1 MFFVVKMLSK
11 MTEYPEV
18 AREEM
23 AGYGN
28 RMRLEMDNK
37 SKSKNLDCA
46 YVCEK
51 VRNIRMSRNQSVG
64 GIVYLVICDLKI
76 CVKISVSGKIIPTT
90 CRGRRVV

>member
-1 MFFVVKMLSK
+1 MLSK

-37 SKSKNLDCA
+37 SKSKNLD
-46 YVCEK
+46 YKYGYEK
-51 VRNIRMSRNQSVG
+51 VRNIRMSHF
-64 GIVYLVICDLKI
+64 
-76 CVKISVSGKIIPTT
+76 
-90 CRGRRVV
+90 